1 MNPFRNPVRP
11 HWTPPPGAMS
21 CQEIQFWMQELRRR
35 GWNRGCTAR
44 ALGMSHHNWCKAYG
58 REWIYPREQLR
69 FSRQLRKI
77 ISGEVVMKVRL
88 KKDGKPHRNGG
99 SGRGRGYVQDPVL
112 ADTPEPLH
120 MPMKL
125 TFDMKAGRLRMQP
138 LREIPEN
145 PLPSFKSILQKQLPQ
160 MAGVKHG
167 RP

>member
-1 MNPFRNPVRP
+1 
-11 HWTPPPGAMS
+11 
-21 CQEIQFWMQELRRR
+21 MQELRRR

-88 KKDGKPHRNGG
+88 TKDGKPRRTGGPAPPHR
-99 SGRGRGYVQDPVL
+99 RGYHQDPVL
-112 ADTPEPLH
+112 ADHPEPLR
-120 MPMKL
+120 MPVKM

-145 PLPSFKSILQKQLPQ
+145 PLPSFKTILTKVLPQ